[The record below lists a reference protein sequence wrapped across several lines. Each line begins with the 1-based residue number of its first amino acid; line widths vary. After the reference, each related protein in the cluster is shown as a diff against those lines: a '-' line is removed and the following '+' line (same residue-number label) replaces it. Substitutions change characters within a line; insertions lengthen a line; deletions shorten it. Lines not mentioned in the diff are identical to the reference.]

1 MDFGFNEEQELL
13 RSQARDFLD
22 RECGSAR
29 VRELMATEDGYDE
42 GMWRR
47 MVELGWTAIPFPE
60 QYGGLG
66 LGIVDLVVVLE
77 EMGRHT
83 TPAPLQSSVALA
95 GTTLLLAGSEEQRA
109 RLLPG
114 ICDGTGR
121 GTVALVEASGR
132 WDAHGVQLRAQQSG
146 DAYVLRGEKL
156 FVPDVHVSDW
166 MLVATRTAEN
176 SGDGLTLLL
185 VDSRAPRVRTRRLG
199 TIDQTRRLFEV
210 GFDDVEVPA
219 DAVIGAPGRGWAALR
234 RGLDRALVAVSA
246 ELCGTA
252 QRAMEMSVDYAKT
265 RQQFGRPIGA
275 YQAVSHKLADMLVQV
290 ESAKSLTYYAA
301 WAVDNDVPEAPLAA
315 SMAKAYAS
323 DAARWVTG
331 AAIQVHGGIGF
342 TWEHDAHL
350 FFKRAKW
357 GEATFGD
364 AAHHR
369 ARVAEALDL

>member
-42 GMWRR
+42 RMWRR

-83 TPAPLQSSVALA
+83 TPSPLQSSVALA
-95 GTTLLLAGSEEQRA
+95 GMTVLLAGSEEQRA
-109 RLLPG
+109 QLLPG
-114 ICDGTGR
+114 ICEGTRR
-121 GTVALVEASGR
+121 GTVAQVEAGGR

-185 VDSRAPRVRTRRLG
+185 VDSKAPGVRSRRLG

-219 DAVIGAPGRGWAALR
+219 DAVIGAPGRGWSALR

-369 ARVAEALDL
+369 ERVAEALDL

>member
-1 MDFGFNEEQELL
+1 M
-13 RSQARDFLD
+13 
-22 RECGSAR
+22 
-29 VRELMATEDGYDE
+29 
-42 GMWRR
+42 
-47 MVELGWTAIPFPE
+47 
-60 QYGGLG
+60 
-66 LGIVDLVVVLE
+66 
-77 EMGRHT
+77 
-83 TPAPLQSSVALA
+83 
-95 GTTLLLAGSEEQRA
+95 
-109 RLLPG
+109 
-114 ICDGTGR
+114 
-121 GTVALVEASGR
+121 
-132 WDAHGVQLRAQQSG
+132 
-146 DAYVLRGEKL
+146 
-156 FVPDVHVSDW
+156 
-166 MLVATRTAEN
+166 
-176 SGDGLTLLL
+176 
-185 VDSRAPRVRTRRLG
+185 
-199 TIDQTRRLFEV
+199 
-210 GFDDVEVPA
+210 PA